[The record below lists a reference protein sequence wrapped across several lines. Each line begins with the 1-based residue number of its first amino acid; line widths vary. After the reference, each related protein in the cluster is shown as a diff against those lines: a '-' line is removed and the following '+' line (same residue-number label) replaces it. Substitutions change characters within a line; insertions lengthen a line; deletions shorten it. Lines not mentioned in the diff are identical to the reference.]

1 MRYIMTIV
9 WAVLIGAAV
18 NYVLTSMGGETF
30 VMSDALIFAVL
41 LAGMA
46 ILLGDFALKDKSE

>member
-1 MRYIMTIV
+1 MTIV